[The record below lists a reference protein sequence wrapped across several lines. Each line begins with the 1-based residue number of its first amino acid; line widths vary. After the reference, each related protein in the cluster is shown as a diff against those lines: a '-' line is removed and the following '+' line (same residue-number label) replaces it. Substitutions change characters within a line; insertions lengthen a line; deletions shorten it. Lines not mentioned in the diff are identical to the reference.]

1 MNKNLTPVTLTPNQI
16 VVLRTLENG
25 PVKWSPLRK
34 AYFGEARAKEQA
46 STSFYQQLKG
56 QTKKGLI
63 TKTEDGTAYMI
74 TDLGLVS
81 IQAVSAEI
89 KAAAKS
95 NAQVEFE
102 AKHGVAAVKAASAAA
117 EPASEPV

>member
-1 MNKNLTPVTLTPNQI
+1 MNKTPVALTANQI
-16 VVLRTLENG
+16 VVLRTLEAG

-34 AYFGEARAKEQA
+34 AYFGEGRAKEQA

-56 QTKKGLI
+56 QMKKGLI
-63 TKTEDGTAYMI
+63 SKTEDGTAYQI
-74 TDLGLVS
+74 SDLGLVS
-81 IQAVSAEI
+81 IQAVSSEI

-102 AKHGVAAVKAASAAA
+102 AKAGTRAAA
-117 EPASEPV
+117 PVDETVNA

>member
-1 MNKNLTPVTLTPNQI
+1 MNTPVALTANQI

-56 QTKKGLI
+56 QMKKGLI
-63 TKTEDGTAYMI
+63 KKTASDDAYEI

-81 IQAVSAEI
+81 IQAISPEV

-95 NAQVEFE
+95 LAQVEFE
-102 AKHGVAAVKAASAAA
+102 TKQAAVR
-117 EPASEPV
+117 PAPVSEVETPA